1 MKINVEFLWF
11 IDFQFLLNLGI
22 PKKFAQLTF
31 SNSLFWIISRVSFE
45 SRGRFIIKI
54 HNFGVLKLK
63 I

>member
-1 MKINVEFLWF
+1 MKINVEFLF
-11 IDFQFLLNLGI
+11 NLGI

-31 SNSLFWIISRVSFE
+31 LNSLFWIISRVSFE